1 MAELEAVGE
10 PEASEPRGAAPVLV
24 AGAPTGFGR
33 DRGAWVECHLDPGL
47 DGAVRSQAWSL
58 EQQLEWSSRTRSLQP
73 HQPQRPASQPGLFL
87 QPRPLSPRPLRSLS
101 PIVHSDLW
109 P

>member
-1 MAELEAVGE
+1 MAELEALGE

-33 DRGAWVECHLDPGL
+33 NRGAWVECHLDPGL
-47 DGAVRSQAWSL
+47 DGAGRRQAWSR
-58 EQQLEWSSRTRSLQP
+58 EHQLEWSSHTRPHQPHQP

-87 QPRPLSPRPLRSLS
+87 
-101 PIVHSDLW
+101 
-109 P
+109 